1 MMPEEFRE
9 IWTDAYKFHAKFEKM
24 GNTPE
29 EWAECARTMGL
40 LSSGHNN
47 HPLAMKL
54 LTAVFDYMDETRKA
68 IAKEEAERRAA
79 IDQPV

>member
-1 MMPEEFRE
+1 
-9 IWTDAYKFHAKFEKM
+9 
-24 GNTPE
+24 
-29 EWAECARTMGL
+29 MGL
-40 LSSGHNN
+40 LSSGHDN

-54 LTAVFDYMDETRKA
+54 LTAVFDYLDDMRKA